1 MPKAKLAVARHRR
14 KKRVLAAV
22 KGHYADRS
30 KRYVNAKQ
38 SLMKALVYATRDR
51 KVKKREFR
59 GLWIA
64 RISAACK
71 EHDINYSRFID
82 GLKKAKVLLNRKFL
96 ADIAAQDAPVFKKL
110 VEIAK
115 G

>member
-1 MPKAKLAVARHRR
+1 MPRATLAVARHRR
-14 KKRVLAAV
+14 KKRVLKAV
-22 KGHYADRS
+22 KGHYGDRS

-38 SLMKALVYATRDR
+38 ALMKALVYATRDR

-64 RISAACK
+64 RINAACK
-71 EHDINYSRFID
+71 EHGMNYSSFID

-96 ADIAAQDAPVFKKL
+96 ADIAAQDTAVFKKL
-110 VEIAK
+110 IEIAK